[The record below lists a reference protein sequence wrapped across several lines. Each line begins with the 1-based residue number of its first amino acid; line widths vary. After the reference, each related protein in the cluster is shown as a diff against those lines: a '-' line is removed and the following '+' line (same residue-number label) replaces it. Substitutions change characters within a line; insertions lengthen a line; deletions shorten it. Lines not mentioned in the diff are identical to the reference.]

1 LSGELRACY
10 GPALLTGSTQMGGSA
25 VTRRLVLALVA
36 ALTGSVVASAT
47 ADTQAQADVSL
58 EIRLPLPA
66 LPIGPGP
73 LYPLDAYGPR
83 ADDNAVLRWSEQA
96 LATIRALKT
105 GPTINARALAI
116 AHTAMYDA
124 WAAYD
129 PTAVG
134 TRLGGSLR
142 RPAAER
148 TDAYKSQAVSYAA
161 YRTLLNLFPARSAD
175 FRALMTAMGYD
186 PDDATTDPASP
197 TGVGN
202 QAAAAVLA
210 FRANDGSN
218 QAGGYADTSGYVPV
232 NTPDQVND
240 PFRWQPLRHPT
251 ATGGTV
257 VQKYLTPHWQ
267 NVTPFALTSPNQFLP
282 PGPTQRTLLQLDE
295 EVTDTLLASAT
306 LTDLTKIRAE
316 YWADGP
322 DSETPPGHWL
332 LFAGA
337 VCRARGYDLDQ
348 SAKLTFA
355 LANAELDASIVAW
368 NAKRRWD
375 YVRPITAVRTRM
387 RGKLV
392 LAWAGPYKGT
402 RLIRGETWHPYQA
415 ATFPTPPFPEYTSGH
430 STFSGAGARVLQRF
444 TGSDLFG
451 ARVTV
456 RPGSSFVEPGATPL
470 LPTILT
476 WPTFTAAQDEAGT
489 SRRLGGIHFPDAD
502 LHGRTSGASVG
513 QAAWDKAQR
522 YFNGT
527 A

>member
-1 LSGELRACY
+1 
-10 GPALLTGSTQMGGSA
+10 MGGSA
-25 VTRRLVLALVA
+25 VTRRLILVLSLVA
-36 ALTGSVVASAT
+36 ALIGSVVATAT
-47 ADTQAQADVSL
+47 ADVEADVGL
-58 EIRLPLPA
+58 EVRLPLPA

-83 ADDNAVLRWSEQA
+83 ADDNAVLRWSEQTLSA
-96 LATIRALKT
+96 IRALKT

-116 AHTAMYDA
+116 VHTAMYDA

-148 TDAYKSQAVSYAA
+148 NDAYKSQAVSYAA
-161 YRTLLNLFPARSAD
+161 YRALLNLFPARASD
-175 FRALMTAMGYD
+175 FRGLMSAMGYD
-186 PDDATTDPASP
+186 PDDASTDPASP

-210 FRANDGSN
+210 FRASDGSN
-218 QAGGYADTSGYVPV
+218 QANGYADTTGYVPV

-240 PFRWQPLRHPT
+240 PFRWQPLRLVD
-251 ATGGTV
+251 ASGNTV
-257 VQKYLTPHWQ
+257 VQKYATPHSQ
-267 NVTPFALTSPNQFLP
+267 NVTPFALTSPDQFLP
-282 PGPTQRTLLQLDE
+282 PGPTQRTLLQLDQ
-295 EVTDTLLASAT
+295 EVTDTLLQSAT
-306 LTDLTKIRAE
+306 LTDLSKVRAE

-322 DSETPPGHWL
+322 ASETPPGHWL
-332 LFAGA
+332 LFGGA
-337 VCRARGYDLDQ
+337 AARARGYTLDQ
-348 SAKLTFA
+348 SVKLTFA
-355 LANAELDASIVAW
+355 LANAELDASIAAW

-387 RGKLV
+387 KGKLV
-392 LAWAGPYKGT
+392 LAWAGPHKGT

-415 ATFPTPPFPEYTSGH
+415 TTFPTPPFPEYVSGH
-430 STFSGAGARVLQRF
+430 STFSGAGARVLQQF

-456 RPGSSFVEPGATPL
+456 RPGASFIEPGATPL
-470 LPTILT
+470 LLT
-476 WPTFTAAQDEAGT
+476 VLIWPTFTAARDEAGM
-489 SRRLGGIHFPDAD
+489 SRRFGGIHFPDAD
-502 LHGRTSGASVG
+502 NNGRALGASVG
-513 QAAWDKAQR
+513 QNAWAKAQT

-527 A
+527 AGG